1 MTKKIFLFLDI
12 IILIALLTACV
23 IETGKQQKNSEEN
36 SMFTTIETT
45 KGLTYEIVY
54 NKKTKVIYSVSNN
67 GIMTVLLN
75 PDGTPMLYE
84 E

>member
-36 SMFTTIETT
+36 SMFTTIEAT

-75 PDGTPMLYE
+75 PDGTPMLYGE
-84 E
+84 